1 MQIRSKTRALAIVLA
16 IAAASAT
23 NAQTYPVK
31 PIRWIVPF
39 PPGGGTDITSRTLA
53 AKLSEALGQQMVI
66 DNRPGSG
73 GTIGLS
79 LASKAPADGYHIATV
94 QLANMGI
101 APALYRKLPYDPVK
115 DFAPITQA
123 VSAALVLVAH
133 PSFPPNTVKDL
144 IAMARNKP
152 GAITYGSPGNGT
164 SGHLGSEMIKMAGK
178 IDMVHVPYKGAAPA
192 LTDLLGGQITVYLS
206 SIPPAVPLIK
216 SGRLKALGVT
226 GSKRTASL
234 PQVPTIAESGI
245 PGYAVDNWY
254 GIAAPAGVPGEIIA
268 RLNTELVKIL
278 NMPEIRDRYAAEGSA
293 TAPSSPEE
301 FGAFIRDEVQKWGKV
316 VRAANVKVD

>member
-1 MQIRSKTRALAIVLA
+1 MSGKSKLPLLVGAALTLSAGVS
-16 IAAASAT
+16 AA
-23 NAQTYPVK
+23 QGYPTK

-39 PPGGGTDITSRTLA
+39 PPGGGTDITTRTLA

-73 GTIGLS
+73 GTIGLA

-123 VSAALVLVAH
+123 VSAALILVAH

-144 IAMARNKP
+144 IAMARAKP

-192 LTDLLGGQITVYLS
+192 LTDLLGGQITIYLS

-216 SGRLKALGVT
+216 GGRLKALGVT

-234 PQVPTIAESGI
+234 PQVPTLAESGI

-254 GIAAPAGVPGEIIA
+254 GIAAPTGTPREVIT
-268 RLNTELVKIL
+268 RLNAELVKIL
-278 NMPEIRDRYAAEGSA
+278 AMPDVRERYANEGSE
-293 TAPSSPEE
+293 TAPGTPEQ
-301 FGAFIRDEVQKWGKV
+301 FGEFIRDEVQKWGKV
-316 VRAANVKVD
+316 VREAKVKVD

>member
-1 MQIRSKTRALAIVLA
+1 VALL
-16 IAAASAT
+16 AAAVPAQ
-23 NAQTYPVK
+23 AQTYPAK

-39 PPGGGTDITSRTLA
+39 PPGGGTDITTRTLA

-73 GTIGLS
+73 GTIGLAIAAK
-79 LASKAPADGYHIATV
+79 LPADGYNIATV

-101 APALYRKLPYDPVK
+101 APALYKKLPYDPVK

-123 VSAALVLVAH
+123 VSATLVLVAH
-133 PSFPPNTVKDL
+133 PSFPPRTVKEL
-144 IAMARNKP
+144 IALARAKP
-152 GAITYGSPGNGT
+152 GSITYGSPGNGT

-178 IDMVHVPYKGAAPA
+178 VDMVHVPYKGASPA
-192 LTDLLGGQITVYLS
+192 LTDLLGGQITIYLS
-206 SIPPAVPLIK
+206 SIPPAVPLVR

-226 GSKRTASL
+226 GAKRNVSL
-234 PQVPTIAESGI
+234 PDVPTIAESGI

-254 GIAAPAGVPGEIIA
+254 GVAAPAGTPREMIA
-268 RLNTELVKIL
+268 RLNAELVKIL
-278 NMPEIRDRYAAEGSA
+278 AMPDVRERYANEGSE
-293 TAPSSPEE
+293 TAPTTPEQ
-301 FGAFIRDEVQKWGKV
+301 FGAFIRAEVEKWGKV

>member
-1 MQIRSKTRALAIVLA
+1 MRFPIQSQLLVAVVAALAA
-16 IAAASAT
+16 CHASA
-23 NAQTYPVK
+23 QSYPVK

-73 GTIGLS
+73 GTIGLA

-101 APALYRKLPYDPVK
+101 APALYSKLPYDPVK

-123 VSAALVLVAH
+123 VSAALILVAH
-133 PSFPPNTVKDL
+133 PSFPANTVKDL
-144 IAMARNKP
+144 IAMARAKP

-192 LTDLLGGQITVYLS
+192 LTDLLGGQITIYLS

-226 GSKRTASL
+226 GAKRTASL

-254 GIAAPAGVPGEIIA
+254 GVAAPAGVPKEMIA

-278 NMPEIRDRYAAEGSA
+278 NTPEIRDRYAAEGSE
-293 TAPSSPEE
+293 TSPSSPEQ

-316 VRAANVKVD
+316 VREAKVKVD